1 MRTRSFLSA
10 LTVTTFL
17 LIFSFLQ
24 RAEASVKKIAV
35 LDFEDSSVTTSQT
48 QQVVVTQGG
57 VTAQQM
63 ERGKV
68 GRAVSDMLITEL
80 VKDGT
85 FKVIERSQLEKVLS
99 EQKLSISGI
108 VDPSD
113 VAKLGKVLG
122 VSAVIVGSVT
132 QFGMDRQ
139 TIGLFGIGIK
149 KSTAKVA
156 INARMIDTTSGEI
169 FFAAEGAGDE
179 EASGVDVG
187 GYISVDS
194 ASFANSILGV
204 ATKKALK
211 DVVKQIKEQS
221 AKLKESAING
231 YVAMCDVKTNSF
243 IIDIGKESGIENNQ
257 TLYVIKVLKEVKSPK
272 TGEVIKRITDVIA
285 ELRITEIDKTSA
297 TATCV
302 SGKCNIIKEGDI
314 VSTLSGKETK
324 EQLAKLQK
332 TAINATV
339 AYVEPSNKTI
349 IFDAGKDQGVENGQT
364 FYIVKVVKEIKSPTT
379 GEVIKRIAN
388 VVAEFKVTG
397 VDKSSAT
404 ADFISGDF
412 GNIKEGDKI
421 SSSKEM

>member
-1 MRTRSFLSA
+1 MRIRSFLSA
-10 LTVTTFL
+10 SMVTFF

-24 RAEASVKKIAV
+24 RAEAGVKRIAV

-48 QQVVVTQGG
+48 QQVIVTQGG
-57 VTAQQM
+57 VMSQQM

-68 GRAVSDMLITEL
+68 GRAVSDMLITEF

-85 FKVIERSQLEKVLS
+85 FKVIERNQLEKILS
-99 EQKLSISGI
+99 EQKLSISGVI
-108 VDPSD
+108 DPSD
-113 VAKLGKVLG
+113 AAKLGKVLG

-132 QFGMDRQ
+132 QFGVDRQ

-156 INARMIDTTSGEI
+156 INARMIDTSSGEI
-169 FFAAEGAGDE
+169 FFAAEGSGEE

-187 GYISVDS
+187 GYINVDS

-211 DVVKQIKEQS
+211 DIVKQIREQS
-221 AKLKESAING
+221 AKLKESVITA
-231 YVAMCDVKTNSF
+231 YVAMCDIKANTF
-243 IIDIGKESGIENNQ
+243 IIDSGKESGIENDQ

-285 ELRITEIDKTSA
+285 ELKITEVDKTSA

-302 SGKCNIIKEGDI
+302 SGKCDIIKEGDM
-314 VSTLSGKETK
+314 VSTSSGKETK
-324 EQLAKLQK
+324 EQLAKLK
-332 TAINATV
+332 ASINASV

-349 IFDAGKDQGVENGQT
+349 IFDAGKDQGVEKDQI
-364 FYIVKVVKEIKSPTT
+364 FYVTKVIKEIKSPTT
-379 GEVIKRIAN
+379 GEIIKRITDI
-388 VVAEFKVTG
+388 VAEFKVTE

-404 ADFISGDF
+404 AAFVSGGF
-412 GNIKEGDKI
+412 ENVKEGDKI
-421 SSSKEM
+421 SSSK

>member
-1 MRTRSFLSA
+1 MRPKSFLPA
-10 LTVTTFL
+10 LMVTFF

-24 RAEASVKKIAV
+24 RAEAGIKRIAV

-48 QQVVVTQGG
+48 QQVIVTQGG
-57 VTAQQM
+57 MMSQQM

-85 FKVIERSQLEKVLS
+85 FKIIERSQLEKVLS
-99 EQKLSISGI
+99 EQKLSISGV

-132 QFGMDRQ
+132 QFGIDRQ

-169 FFAAEGAGDE
+169 FLAAEGAGDE
-179 EASGVDVG
+179 EASGVNVG
-187 GYISVDS
+187 DYINVDS

-211 DVVKQIKEQS
+211 DIVKQIREQS
-221 AKLKESAING
+221 AKLKESAITA
-231 YVAMCDVKTNSF
+231 YVAMCDIKANAF
-243 IIDIGKESGIENNQ
+243 IIDIGKESGIENDQ

-302 SGKCNIIKEGDI
+302 SGKCNIIKEGDM
-314 VSTLSGKETK
+314 VSTSSGKETK

-332 TAINATV
+332 AAINASV

-349 IFDAGKDQGVENGQT
+349 IFDAGKDQGVEKDQM
-364 FYIVKVVKEIKSPTT
+364 FYVIKVTKEIKSPTT
-379 GEVIKRIAN
+379 GEIIKRITD
-388 VVAEFKVTG
+388 VVAEFKVTE
-397 VDKSSAT
+397 VDKSSSIA
-404 ADFISGDF
+404 AFVSGGF
-412 GNIKEGDKI
+412 ENIKEGDKI
-421 SSSKEM
+421 SSSK

>member
-1 MRTRSFLSA
+1 MHIRSFLPA
-10 LTVTTFL
+10 VMVTFF

-24 RAEASVKKIAV
+24 RAEAGVKRIAV

-57 VTAQQM
+57 VMSQQV

-68 GRAVSDMLITEL
+68 GRAVSDMLITEF

-85 FKVIERSQLEKVLS
+85 FKVIERNQLEKILS
-99 EQKLSISGI
+99 EQKLSISGV

-132 QFGMDRQ
+132 QFGVDRQ
-139 TIGLFGIGIK
+139 TIGFFGIGIK

-156 INARMIDTTSGEI
+156 INARMIDTSSGEI

-187 GYISVDS
+187 GYINVDS

-221 AKLKESAING
+221 AKLKESTINA
-231 YVAMCDVKTNSF
+231 YVALCDIKTNTF
-243 IIDIGKESGIENNQ
+243 IIDIGKESGIENDQ

-272 TGEVIKRITDVIA
+272 TGEVIKRITDAIA
-285 ELRITEIDKTSA
+285 ELKITEIDKTSA

-302 SGKCNIIKEGDI
+302 SGKCNIIKEGDM
-314 VSTLSGKETK
+314 VSTSSGKETK

-332 TAINATV
+332 AAINAAV
-339 AYVEPSNKTI
+339 AYVELSNKTV
-349 IFDAGKDQGVENGQT
+349 IFDAGKDHGVEKDQI
-364 FYIVKVVKEIKSPTT
+364 FYVVKVVKEIKSPTT
-379 GEVIKRIAN
+379 GEVIKRIAD
-388 VVAEFKVTG
+388 VVAEFKVIE

-404 ADFISGDF
+404 AGFVSGGF
-412 GNIKEGDKI
+412 ENIKEGDKI
-421 SSSKEM
+421 SSSR